1 MNVELPDE
9 VVDAA
14 VVVSLKEEWENIA
27 EQGILFDDVDGEQLL
42 NALLVVLRW
51 YMSDADYTKWRSDW
65 WNKQREAFHSV

>member
-27 EQGILFDDVDGEQLL
+27 EQGIMFDHVDGEQLL
-42 NALLVVLRW
+42 NALQVVLRW
-51 YMSDADYTKWRSDW
+51 YMPDAEYTKWRSNW
-65 WNKQREAFHSV
+65 WNKQMEAFHSV